1 MKRVRQLAA
10 AQFAQKTAVDA
21 AAFHTVLFYEY
32 EEGVQGM
39 KKKLITF
46 VIMAMASIFIAGGC
60 GGSAGTDIASRPLWT
75 PDGTGAKTVVI
86 SDLHLGVSDD
96 FAENVANRPLLVEF
110 LQRLQLTSDV
120 KELVIAGDFLD
131 EWYLPMNY
139 PSYSDSDE
147 FYRQAAKN
155 NQTVM
160 DELKN
165 VMAKGIK
172 VVYVPGNHDQL
183 LRSGVLSELLPGVV
197 QARDSVQGLGTWRT
211 GASNDVAIEHGH
223 RYDVFS
229 GPDFVSNKSICGDK
243 AALPP
248 GYFYARYAA
257 SWVAEKRS
265 AVSKDYPEISSA
277 DVELTSADQH
287 NAYCYY
293 LILSSEL
300 NRMTPREASGDKT
313 FDLGIAGFNGK
324 YSVQDFYPVLK
335 NGRISSP
342 LLYQGFQTSADWNLR
357 QRQNLVAKNVVFAD
371 SALGA
376 TGHKFLESQALA
388 QYLENPASG
397 VDVVIFGH
405 DHIPQ
410 YLQLAS
416 GKVYI
421 NTGTWVDHNTACKDE
436 TSRTFA
442 VIPAKTPESAALY
455 QYGVNGS
462 VTDVS
467 EIMVRR

>member
-1 MKRVRQLAA
+1 
-10 AQFAQKTAVDA
+10 
-21 AAFHTVLFYEY
+21 
-32 EEGVQGM
+32 M
-39 KKKLITF
+39 KKNILLF
-46 VIMAMASIFIAGGC
+46 VIMALASVFVSGGC
-60 GGSAGTDIASRPLWT
+60 SGSSGSDIASRPLWY
-75 PDGTGAKTVVI
+75 PDETGAKTVVI
-86 SDLHLGVSDD
+86 SDLHLGISDD

-110 LQRLQLTSDV
+110 LQRLRLTPDV

-131 EWYLPMNY
+131 EWYLPMSY
-139 PSYSDSDE
+139 PAYSDSDE
-147 FYRQAAKN
+147 FYRQVAKN
-155 NQTVM
+155 NQVVM
-160 DELKN
+160 DELKR
-165 VMAKGIK
+165 VMAKGIR

-183 LRSGVLSELLPGVV
+183 LTSGVLAELLPGVV
-197 QARDSVQGLGTWRT
+197 QARDSVQGLGTWLT
-211 GASNDVAIEHGH
+211 GANQDVAIEHGH

-257 SWVAEKRS
+257 SWVAEKRP

-277 DVELTSADQH
+277 DVDLKDADQS
-287 NAYCYY
+287 NAYYYY

-313 FDLGIAGFNGK
+313 FDLGIAGFSGK

-335 NGRISSP
+335 DGRITSP
-342 LLYQGFQTSADWNLR
+342 LLYQGFQTEAEWKER
-357 QRQNLVAKNVVFAD
+357 QARNLVAVSVDFSA

-421 NTGTWVDHNTACKDE
+421 NTGTWVDHNTACADE

>member
-1 MKRVRQLAA
+1 
-10 AQFAQKTAVDA
+10 
-21 AAFHTVLFYEY
+21 
-32 EEGVQGM
+32 M
-39 KKKLITF
+39 KKKNFLFYVLAVLLSALIL
-46 VIMAMASIFIAGGC
+46 GGC
-60 GGSAGTDIASRPLWT
+60 GGSSGSDIAARPLWT
-75 PDGTGAKTVVI
+75 PDGAGAKTVVI

-110 LQRLQLTSDV
+110 LQRLQLTPDV

-131 EWYLPMNY
+131 EWYLPMSY
-139 PSYSDSDE
+139 PAYSDSDE

-183 LRSGVLSELLPGVV
+183 LTAGVLAELLPGVV

-211 GASNDVAIEHGH
+211 GASQDVAIEHGH

-257 SWVAEKRS
+257 SWVAEWRPS
-265 AVSKDYPEISSA
+265 VSKDYPEISSA
-277 DVELTSADQH
+277 DVELTSADQR
-287 NAYCYY
+287 NAYYYY

-313 FDLGIAGFNGK
+313 FDLGVAGFNGK
-324 YSVQDFYPVLK
+324 YSVQDFYPLLK
-335 NGRISSP
+335 DGRISSP
-342 LLYQGFQTSADWNLR
+342 LLYQGFQTEAEWNER
-357 QRQNLVAKNVVFAD
+357 QARNLVPVSVDFGA

-376 TGHKFLESQALA
+376 TGYKFLESQAKA
-388 QYLENPASG
+388 QYLENPAG
-397 VDVVIFGH
+397 GANVVIFGH

-410 YLQLAS
+410 YLKLAD
-416 GKVYI
+416 GKIYI
-421 NTGTWVDHNTACKDE
+421 NTGTWVDHNTACADG

-442 VIPAKTPESAALY
+442 VIPRQTPESAALY
-455 QYGVNGS
+455 QYGVNGQ

-467 EIMVRR
+467 EIMVRK